1 MTDGMKEIIADF
13 ERSMEGTPDYAL
25 HAIGLAELALRKK
38 DKLQALELARK
49 ALAAAC
55 GNAEV
60 LSRATA
66 LLTSLVPG
74 YHVPM
79 MNDARRN
86 AVWDRALRDAIR
98 PGMHVLEIGTGGG
111 MLALMAARAGAAKV
125 TTCERDPIVAAIARE
140 IVERNGY
147 GDRIEIVGKGSQDIG
162 PDDLAQPADLLF
174 CDIFGDRLLDFDPLP
189 ALADARR
196 LLVPGAPV
204 IPATGSIRVAL
215 ADWGDYTR
223 RCLADRAADFDIT
236 PFAEF
241 ASAGLSIAIGDPRL
255 TVRSTDAEA
264 FHFDFGAATHPHNG
278 QVELELEIN
287 APGPVNGIVQW
298 IRLELGGGCV
308 HESRPVPGAVS
319 FSSPRY
325 SPMRR
330 PVLLDRG
337 DRFRVAASFRGKHLT
352 VWPAQ

>member
-1 MTDGMKEIIADF
+1 MADF
-13 ERSMEGTPDYAL
+13 ERSMEGKPDYAL

-38 DKLQALELARK
+38 DELQAFELARK

-60 LSRATA
+60 FSRASE
-66 LLTSLVPG
+66 LLGSLVPG

-86 AVWDRALRDAIR
+86 AVWDRALRNAIR

-125 TTCERDPIVAAIARE
+125 TSCERDPIVAAIARE

-147 GDRIEIVGKGSQDIG
+147 GDRIEIVGKPSQAIRV
-162 PDDLAQPADLLF
+162 DDLAPPADLLF

-189 ALADARR
+189 ALADAQR

-215 ADWGDYTR
+215 AHWEDYGR
-223 RCLADRAADFDIT
+223 RCRADHAADFDIT
-236 PFAEF
+236 PFADF
-241 ASAGLSIAIGDPRL
+241 ASACRPIAIGDPSLR
-255 TVRSTDAEA
+255 VCSTDAEA
-264 FHFDFGAATHPHNG
+264 FHFDFGATTHPRSG
-278 QVELELEIN
+278 RVELELEITSS
-287 APGPVNGIVQW
+287 GPVNGIVQW
-298 IRLELGGGCV
+298 IRLELGSDCV
-308 HESRPVPGAVS
+308 HESRPIPGAVS

-330 PVLLDRG
+330 PLLLDRG
-337 DRFRVAASFRGKHLT
+337 DRFKVAASFRRKHFA